1 MDITRVELS
10 KIQADIGD
18 HRYRVARLLEDV
30 DALRR
35 SVVELGVATLTGRT
49 RGVARLVHVANPL
62 PDDVAMGQVA
72 AHFECGP
79 SVARP
84 RVSTT
89 VPTGDDRSS
98 IRTQRLLAEISPLNG

>member
-1 MDITRVELS
+1 MDITPVELS

-35 SVVELGVATLTGRT
+35 SVVEFGVATLTGRT
-49 RGVARLVHVANPL
+49 GAMLDLCTSQIRAG
-62 PDDVAMGQVA
+62 DVAMGQVA

-79 SVARP
+79 SSPSRGYRP
-84 RVSTT
+84 RAQGMTDGHSNATIVRRDLS
-89 VPTGDDRSS
+89 
-98 IRTQRLLAEISPLNG
+98 AH

>member
-35 SVVELGVATLTGRT
+35 SVVELGVDALTGRT
-49 RGVARLVHVANPL
+49 GAMLDLCTSRIRAGDL
-62 PDDVAMGQVA
+62 AMGHVA
-72 AHFECGP
+72 AHFQCGP
-79 SVARP
+79 SSPGRGYRP
-84 RVSTT
+84 HAQGMTDGHSNATIACGDLSAHWVS
-89 VPTGDDRSS
+89 
-98 IRTQRLLAEISPLNG
+98 